1 MKKNIIANIAG
12 RFWSILS
19 NFAFIPLYIKYL
31 GFESYSVISFTLM
44 ITGIMAVLD
53 GGLTAT
59 LSREFARKDNTE
71 ADKYRIFR
79 SLEAG
84 YLLVVFLCI
93 AIIFLASGY
102 IGQHWI
108 SVKSFTPDQIALFLK
123 IMSFEIG
130 FQFLFRFYMG
140 GLLGLEKQVEA
151 NMYQI
156 AWGLFRNGLVLIAIY
171 LYPSL
176 QTFFLWQTIS
186 TIIFTLLIKF
196 ALQNKIS
203 SGSRFAFS
211 LKIEKDVIQ
220 KVGKF
225 AGGMMLIA
233 LVAALNTQLD
243 KVTISKLLSLENLG
257 YYTLAISVSQGL
269 IILTNPISTALLPR
283 FTAHYSSSEKQ
294 HASELFGKVSIGVS
308 VLIFSLMVNM
318 AFFSSDLIWIWT
330 GNQDIA
336 EKTYKL
342 VPIVAFAYS
351 MIAIQM
357 LPYNIAIANGY
368 TKLNNILGLLSLGI
382 TIPGYYIATKTYGA
396 IGAAA
401 VFCFVQ
407 TVTTIIYLYFINKK
421 FLDFAFFK
429 EVFLKQFLLPLMVTA
444 GIGALLYFIPN
455 YFNGNRV
462 LDLMW
467 IGFCTLTTL
476 SVSIFIFVPKSE
488 IKNIISATNF
498 KR

>member
-1 MKKNIIANIAG
+1 MKKNIIANLAG

-71 ADKYRIFR
+71 ADKYRVFR

-203 SGSRFAFS
+203 SDSRFAFS

-233 LVAALNTQLD
+233 LVSALNTQLD
-243 KVTISKLLSLENLG
+243 KITISKLLSLDNLG
-257 YYTLAISVSQGL
+257 YYTLAVSISQGL
-269 IILTNPISTALLPR
+269 IVIINPLITALLPR
-283 FTAHYSSSEKQ
+283 FTAHYSKDENAEAASLYEK
-294 HASELFGKVSIGVS
+294 
-308 VLIFSLMVNM
+308 FSLLISIIVFSIM
-318 AFFSSDLIWIWT
+318 ANIIFFAKELIWVWT
-330 GNQDIA
+330 GKMYIA
-336 EKTYKL
+336 EKTFQI
-342 VPIVAFAYS
+342 VPLIALAYA
-351 MIAIQM
+351 MLAMQI
-357 LPYNIAIANGY
+357 LPYNVAIAKGY
-368 TKLNNILGLLSLGI
+368 TKLNNILGITSLFI
-382 TIPGYYIATKTYGA
+382 TIPGYLIFTKLYGTT
-396 IGAAA
+396 GAAGI
-401 VFCFVQ
+401 FCLIQVISTF
-407 TVTTIIYLYFINKK
+407 IYLYFINLKYLG
-421 FLDFAFFK
+421 FVFFS
-429 EVFLKQFLLPLMVTA
+429 ELLVKQILLPL
-444 GIGALLYFIPN
+444 ILSLI
-455 YFNGNRV
+455 
-462 LDLMW
+462 
-467 IGFCTLTTL
+467 IGF
-476 SVSIFIFVPKSE
+476 IFSNFLGLLKVNRIIDFLFISTSTIITIIALMLMLIPMKKL
-488 IKNIISATNF
+488 KNYLKN
-498 KR
+498 

>member
-1 MKKNIIANIAG
+1 MKKNILANLLG
-12 RFWSILS
+12 RFWSIFS
-19 NFAFIPLYIKYL
+19 NFAFIPLYIKFL

-71 ADKYRIFR
+71 ADKYRVFR

-151 NMYQI
+151 NVYQI

-176 QTFFLWQTIS
+176 QTFFLWQTVS

-233 LVAALNTQLD
+233 LVSALNMQLD
-243 KVTISKLLSLENLG
+243 KITISKLLSIESLG
-257 YYTLAISVSQGL
+257 YYTLAVSLSQGL
-269 IILTNPISTALLPR
+269 MILINPVTTAILPR
-283 FTAHYSSSEKQ
+283 FTSHYSNQEFKE
-294 HASELFGKVSIGVS
+294 ASKLYSRISLFISII
-308 VLIFSLMVNM
+308 LFSIMINIM
-318 AFFSSDLIWIWT
+318 FFAKDLIWVWT
-330 GNQDIA
+330 GSKNIA
-336 EKTYKL
+336 EKTYSL
-342 VPIVAFAYS
+342 VPIIAFSYGMMS
-351 MIAIQM
+351 IAM
-357 LPYNIAIANGY
+357 LPYSIAIANGN
-368 TKLNNILGLLSLGI
+368 TKINNIMGIFSLII
-382 TIPGYYIATKTYGA
+382 TIPGYIYFTKSFGA
-396 IGAAA
+396 IGGAA

-444 GIGALLYFIPN
+444 GIGTLLYFIPN
-455 YFNGNRV
+455 YFKGSRV
-462 LDLMW
+462 LNLMW

-476 SVSIFIFVPKSE
+476 SVSLFIFVPRSE
-488 IKNIISATNF
+488 FKNIISATNF

>member
-12 RFWSILS
+12 KFWSILS
-19 NFAFIPLYIKYL
+19 NFLFIPLYIKYL

-59 LSREFARKDNTE
+59 LSREFARKDNTD
-71 ADKYRIFR
+71 ADKYRVFR
-79 SLEAG
+79 SLEAA
-84 YLLVVFLCI
+84 YLFVVFLCI
-93 AIIFLASGY
+93 TAIFFASGC

-108 SVKSFTPDQIALFLK
+108 SVKSFTQDQIALFLK

-130 FQFLFRFYMG
+130 FQLLFRFYTG

-151 NMYQI
+151 NVYQI
-156 AWGLFRNGLVLIAIY
+156 GWGLFRNGLVLIAIY
-171 LYPSL
+171 MSPSL
-176 QTFFLWQTIS
+176 QTFFVWQTIS

-203 SGSRFAFS
+203 LGSRFAFS

-233 LVAALNTQLD
+233 LVSALNTQLD
-243 KVTISKLLSLENLG
+243 KLTISKLLSLDNLG
-257 YYTLAISVSQGL
+257 YYTLAVSISQGL
-269 IILTNPISTALLPR
+269 MILINPIYTALLPR
-283 FTAHYSSSEKQ
+283 FTAHYSSNEKQ
-294 HASELFGKVSIGVS
+294 HASNLFGKVSLLVS
-308 VLIFSLMVNM
+308 IFVFSIMVNM

-330 GNQDIA
+330 GKQDIA

-342 VPIVAFAYS
+342 VPIVSFAYC
-351 MIAIQM
+351 MITLQM
-357 LPYNIAIANGY
+357 IPCGIAFSNGY
-368 TKLNNILGLLSLGI
+368 TKLNNILGLLSLVI

-407 TVTTIIYLYFINKK
+407 TVTTVIYLYFINKK
-421 FLDFAFFK
+421 FLNFAFFK
-429 EVFLKQFLLPLMVTA
+429 EVFLKQFLLPLMVTG
-444 GIGALLYFIPN
+444 GIGAVLYLIPN
-455 YFNGNRV
+455 YFNGSRV
-462 LDLMW
+462 LNLMW
-467 IGFCTLTTL
+467 IGFCTLITL